1 MKLKKNIGKYL
12 DNKDPFESKYPLLI
26 NGRKKV
32 GITKLKN
39 PKAFIAYLQIIHDVY
54 EK

>member
-32 GITKLKN
+32 GRYYKIKKS
-39 PKAFIAYLQIIHDVY
+39 KGIHCIFTNNSRCV
-54 EK
+54 